1 MPVTDKEK
9 ERPGKGSQV
18 EKKNEQEPSEGHQHA
33 QKLMATRERG
43 ATHRRRRVGQK
54 MGNLP

>member
-1 MPVTDKEK
+1 VTDKEK

-33 QKLMATRERG
+33 QKLMASRERG